1 MDEGPLPLYYQ
12 IKNIVKS
19 RILSGELKQHDCLPS
34 ETELCKEYNV
44 SRGTLRQALSE
55 LIREG
60 LIYRARG
67 KGTFVADGAGIRR
80 LAYKG
85 TIENLI
91 ASAREGKTK
100 VLGYRSVTPPPKV
113 VKLLELEEE
122 GKGEK
127 VFQLDL
133 LFSIPK
139 GATRYS
145 VMYFP
150 PRLGKMIPTGELEG
164 ARDII
169 LLVEE
174 TLQMRLHHAVQT
186 MDVAIADNKVARHLS
201 IKKGTPVFVIQRQF
215 IARDR
220 SPAFVSFNY
229 CRPDLY
235 EFRIELTRT

>member
-19 RILSGELKQHDCLPS
+19 RILSGEFKQHDCLPS
-34 ETELCKEYNV
+34 ETDLCKEYNV

-67 KGTFVADGAGIRR
+67 KGTFVADGAGLRR

-91 ASAREGKTK
+91 AAAREGKTK
-100 VLGYRSVTPPPKV
+100 VLDYRQVKPPPKV
-113 VKLLELEEE
+113 MKLLELQEEE
-122 GKGEK
+122 AKLG

-139 GATRYS
+139 GASRYS
-145 VMYFP
+145 IMYFP
-150 PRLGKMIPTGELEG
+150 TRLGKMISTGELENK
-164 ARDII
+164 RDII
-169 LLVEE
+169 LVVEE
-174 TLQMRLHHAVQT
+174 KLQMRLHHAVQT
-186 MDVAIADNKVARHLS
+186 MDVAMAEKKVAQHLS

-220 SPAFVSFNY
+220 APAFVSFNY

>member
-1 MDEGPLPLYYQ
+1 MDESPVPLYFQ
-12 IKNIVKS
+12 IKSIMRSK
-19 RILSGELKQHDCLPS
+19 ILSGELKQNDCLPS
-34 ETELCKEYNV
+34 EAELCKEYSV

-67 KGTFVADGAGIRR
+67 KGTFVADGAGLRR
-80 LAYKG
+80 LSYKG

-91 ASAREGKTK
+91 VSASEGETR
-100 VLGYRSVTPPPKV
+100 VLEYKEVSPTPKV
-113 VKLLELEEE
+113 AMALELDEVEAWH
-122 GKGEK
+122 K
-127 VFQLDL
+127 VFQLDV

-139 GATRYS
+139 GPSRYS
-145 VMYFP
+145 MMYFP
-150 PRLGKMIPTGELEG
+150 ARIGKMISAEVIEK

-174 TLQMRLHHAVQT
+174 KLQMRLHHAEQT
-186 MDVAIADNKVARHLS
+186 MDVALAQRPVCQYLS
-201 IKKGTPVFVIQRQF
+201 VQEGTPVFLIQRRF

-220 SPAFVSFNY
+220 SPAFVSFSY